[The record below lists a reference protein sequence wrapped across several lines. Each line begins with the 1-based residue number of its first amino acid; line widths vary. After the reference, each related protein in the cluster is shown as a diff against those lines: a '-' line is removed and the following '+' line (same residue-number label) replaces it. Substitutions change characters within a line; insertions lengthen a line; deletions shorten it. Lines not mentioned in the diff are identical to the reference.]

1 MGLLNWD
8 HRVHS
13 DFRKLRAQQRKLRQK
28 MLEQRLRRSR
38 SHYRVVT
45 TGAGANVHTHRQH
58 PHDASTEAAL
68 IHSEHKLN
76 ASSSSERDQRL
87 VHRSAHAIS
96 GTGELRLGFDIK
108 DYIWGS
114 NCLRQEYDEGDI
126 SGMQQMYF
134 MEPDVCELL
143 VSAFGKRRIVVKK
156 SVSQK
161 SKRSSNASVKSSR
174 TSLATESIGNGSV
187 LDDDDDT
194 GTHVDAESA
203 V

>member
-1 MGLLNWD
+1 MQSE
-8 HRVHS
+8 HS
-13 DFRKLRAQQRKLRQK
+13 D
-28 MLEQRLRRSR
+28 
-38 SHYRVVT
+38 
-45 TGAGANVHTHRQH
+45 N
-58 PHDASTEAAL
+58 ASTE
-68 IHSEHKLN
+68 
-76 ASSSSERDQRL
+76 QRFA
-87 VHRSAHAIS
+87 HRSSHAIS
-96 GTGELRLGFDIK
+96 GTDEVRLGFDIK

-156 SVSQK
+156 NVSQK

-187 LDDDDDT
+187 LDDDADNDNDDT
-194 GTHVDAESA
+194 DSKVDGQSA